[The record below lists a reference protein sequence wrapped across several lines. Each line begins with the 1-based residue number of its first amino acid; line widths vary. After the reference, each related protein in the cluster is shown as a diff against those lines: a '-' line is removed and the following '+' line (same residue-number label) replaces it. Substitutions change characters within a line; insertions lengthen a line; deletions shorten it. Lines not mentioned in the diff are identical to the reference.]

1 MSLFGAERIGCP
13 EVLASLVFIIEDAI
27 DQVERPDDVRNHIT
41 DCPHCSR
48 QLEHERMTHA
58 FLVDALRRSC
68 TEKAPASLYESI
80 HNQLVGAEANTE
92 VVTTF
97 SMTEISIEIDEFG
110 NVEHREIQIEQTH
123 IQHINVEGDLPGGDG
138 EHGGKI
144 S

>member
-27 DQVERPDDVRNHIT
+27 DQVERPDDIRNHIT

-80 HNQLVGAEANTE
+80 HNQLAGASASTE

-123 IQHINVEGDLPGGDG
+123 IQHINVEGDLPGNDG
-138 EHGGKI
+138 QRGGPI